1 MTYFLAHNSIDIFH
15 YCELNDGQV
24 VSTGQPNLEY
34 FNSLD
39 ELKDRLSS
47 FGVVCNENNSPNEL
61 DNLLDNLLDT
71 I

>member
-1 MTYFLAHNSIDIFH
+1 MTYFLAHNSVDIFH
-15 YCELNDGQV
+15 YGELHDGQF

-47 FGVVCNENNSPNEL
+47 FGVTGDENNYPNDLWDILEG
-61 DNLLDNLLDT
+61 DVS
-71 I
+71 

>member
-1 MTYFLAHNSIDIFH
+1 MRYFLAHNSVDIFH
-15 YCELNDGQV
+15 YGELNDSQV

-39 ELKDRLSS
+39 ELKDRLSF
-47 FGVVCNENNSPNEL
+47 FGVVCNENNCPKDL
-61 DNLLDNLLDT
+61 DNLLDNLLDD

>member
-1 MTYFLAHNSIDIFH
+1 MTYFLAHNSVDIFH
-15 YCELNDGQV
+15 YGELNDSQF

-47 FGVVCNENNSPNEL
+47 FGVVVCNENNYPNDL
-61 DNLLDNLLDT
+61 DNFLDD

>member
-1 MTYFLAHNSIDIFH
+1 MTYFLAHNSVDIFH
-15 YCELNDGQV
+15 YGELNDSQV

-34 FNSLD
+34 FNTLD

-47 FGVVCNENNSPNEL
+47 FGVVCNENNYPNDL
-61 DNLLDNLLDT
+61 DILLDT